1 MSGDLSKTLG
11 ALKPSESYPSS
22 HFAREKPT
30 NILVHAE
37 SWESHSRVDPATIT
51 TLEDA
56 IDYINVVIVGDGNS
70 LTRIRRMRKHQDDHE
85 LQWYAGRVAI
95 IEKHEKR
102 REVRLKLRSMLSLVG
117 GDTSE
122 TTSEEQAVENERRE
136 LTEYDKKVHNASIAL
151 VKSMSLELA
160 DMRVPFFCNGIPYEA
175 AEADLKLSAN
185 RRQVVERLEEIT
197 SETA

>member
-1 MSGDLSKTLG
+1 MSSDLSKTS
-11 ALKPSESYPSS
+11 ALKPTESDISS
-22 HFAREKPT
+22 NFTREKST
-30 NILVHAE
+30 NIFVHAQ

-56 IDYINVVIVGDGNS
+56 IEYINIVVAGDGNALS
-70 LTRIRRMRKHQDDHE
+70 RIRRMRKHQDDHE

-102 REVRLKLRSMLSLVG
+102 REVRLKLRSVLSLVG

-122 TTSEEQAVENERRE
+122 TTSEQQAVENECRE
-136 LTEYDKKVHNASIAL
+136 LTEYDNKVHNASIAL

-160 DMRVPFFCNGIPYEA
+160 DMRVPFFCNGIPCQT